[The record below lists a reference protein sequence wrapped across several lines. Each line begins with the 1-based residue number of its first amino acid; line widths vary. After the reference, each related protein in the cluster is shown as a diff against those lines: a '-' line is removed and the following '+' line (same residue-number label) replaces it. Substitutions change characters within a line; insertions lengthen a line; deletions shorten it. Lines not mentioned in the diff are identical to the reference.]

1 MKEKKILNTRLQ
13 VVNISFKKSLFQYNL
28 KRLQQLVVTPMVVLQ
43 KKTTNNYNIFFDE
56 YSVYHN
62 N

>member
-1 MKEKKILNTRLQ
+1 MKENKIENTRLQ

-43 KKTTNNYNIFFDE
+43 KKTTNYNLFFDE
-56 YSVYHN
+56 YSVYHYN
-62 N
+62 

>member
-1 MKEKKILNTRLQ
+1 MKEKKNLNTRLQ

-43 KKTTNNYNIFFDE
+43 KKTTNNNIFFDE

>member
-43 KKTTNNYNIFFDE
+43 KKTNYNLFFDE
-56 YSVYHN
+56 YSVYHYN
-62 N
+62 